1 MTIEL
6 GNRLAELRKQ
16 HGLSQ
21 EELADQLGVSRQ
33 AVSKWERGEASPD
46 TDNLIELARI
56 YGISLDELLG
66 LSKKEKEDKDDD
78 NINVHISSDEANV
91 HFSGKGSIRD
101 EDGNE
106 VNFGSD
112 GIHIKDEDGSEVH
125 VSTKG
130 VQIKDANGEHKH
142 VNVIVKDKKQR
153 INALVSLITTFG
165 VVIAYILLGAIG
177 GLWAQAWTLFL
188 LIPIVPTLCE
198 AIIYKNA
205 NIFAY
210 PIFLAFI
217 YLTLCAWVLPSFDLT
232 MWHPL
237 WVMFLTI
244 PVYYGVCNF
253 IKPKTSVKVIKPEVE
268 IDGEDLD

>member
-66 LSKKEKEDKDDD
+66 LKKEEPKNGNDD
-78 NINVHISSDEANV
+78 INVHVTTDEGEIHV
-91 HFSGKGSIRD
+91 SGKGAFKD

-106 VNFGSD
+106 VHFGED

-125 VSTKG
+125 VTNKG
-130 VQIKDANGEHKH
+130 VRIHDGSDEHKH
-142 VNVIVKDKKQR
+142 VKVQVLRDRKHR
-153 INALVSLITTFG
+153 INALVSLLTIFG

-188 LIPIVPTLCE
+188 LIPIVPTLAE
-198 AIIYKNA
+198 AIILKNA
-205 NIFAY
+205 NVFAY

-217 YLTLCAWVLPSFDLT
+217 YLTLCAWILPSFDLN

-244 PVYYGVCNF
+244 PIYYGVCNF
-253 IKPKTSVKVIKPEVE
+253 IKPKNVIVE
-268 IDGEDLD
+268 SEENDEDED

>member
-46 TDNLIELARI
+46 TDNLIELSRI

-66 LSKKEKEDKDDD
+66 LRQAEEPDSND
-78 NINVHISSDEANV
+78 NINIHVTTDDADVHV
-91 HFSGKGSIRD
+91 SGKGHFKD

-106 VNFGSD
+106 VHIDSN
-112 GIHIKDEDGSEVH
+112 GIHIKDEDGQEVH
-125 VSTKG
+125 VTKSG
-130 VQIKDANGEHKH
+130 IKIKDEEGESRK
-142 VNVIVKDKKQR
+142 VKVTVIKDKKQR
-153 INALVSLITTFG
+153 LNALISLVTTFG
-165 VVIAYILLGAIG
+165 VIISYILLGTIA
-177 GLWAQAWTLFL
+177 GLWGQAWTLFL
-188 LIPIVPTLCE
+188 LIPIVPSLVE
-198 AIIYKNA
+198 AIIFKNA

-210 PIFLAFI
+210 PIFLAFV
-217 YLTLCAWVLPSFDLT
+217 YLTLCAWVLPEFDLN

-253 IKPKTSVKVIKPEVE
+253 IKPKETYTAV
-268 IDGEDLD
+268 DDDNDED